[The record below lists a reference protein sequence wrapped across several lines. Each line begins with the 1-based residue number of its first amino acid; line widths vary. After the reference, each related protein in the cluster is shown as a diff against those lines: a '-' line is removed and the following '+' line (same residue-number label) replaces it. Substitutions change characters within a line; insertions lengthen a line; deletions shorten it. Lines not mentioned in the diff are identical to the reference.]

1 MKIPNV
7 TIQQLLEAGVHLG
20 HKTLRW
26 NPKMKKYIFGK
37 RDSIHIIDLTQTL
50 ELTKVALQ
58 KVYET
63 ISNNGK
69 ILFVSTKKQASEAI
83 AEVAKETDQYF
94 VNYRWLGGM
103 LTNWGTISNSI
114 KKLKKLEIDLVAE
127 NRGFTKKELLK
138 MSVKKDKLQRSL
150 GGIAEMKKV
159 PDLVF
164 IIDTNYESL
173 AIQESVKL
181 GIPII
186 AILDSNS
193 NPDGIDFPIPGNDDA
208 RRAIDLYCNLIKE
221 TINAAKKSTPKED
234 KKVDLKNDEKSSKTI
249 QELDREKLENKFSKD
264 SKETLKLMSDIEKV
278 KKLRELT
285 GAGFKDCNLAIKESD
300 GDIDKAIE
308 ILRVKGISKASKK
321 MSRDAKEGVIA
332 VTENDKQI
340 SLIEVNC
347 ETDFVAKNDDFVNF
361 VKELSDLNNNVNS
374 NVDELKKSKMSNG
387 QTVDENLVA
396 LIAKI
401 GEKITIGKTKTLS
414 NEGTVKSKY
423 LHTIV
428 KDNLAKL
435 AVAVSLET
443 SDNSDVVKNFG
454 KQLSMHIAASSPL
467 ALDQDSIDQ
476 SIIDKEQELVTE
488 ELKNSG
494 KPDEIAKKISLGK
507 MSKFKEENA
516 LLSQAWVME
525 PKKKVQD
532 IIKELSIPDL
542 KIKEFVRFKIGE

>member
-1 MKIPNV
+1 
-7 TIQQLLEAGVHLG
+7 
-20 HKTLRW
+20 
-26 NPKMKKYIFGK
+26 
-37 RDSIHIIDLTQTL
+37 
-50 ELTKVALQ
+50 
-58 KVYET
+58 
-63 ISNNGK
+63 
-69 ILFVSTKKQASEAI
+69 
-83 AEVAKETDQYF
+83 
-94 VNYRWLGGM
+94 
-103 LTNWGTISNSI
+103 
-114 KKLKKLEIDLVAE
+114 
-127 NRGFTKKELLK
+127 
-138 MSVKKDKLQRSL
+138 
-150 GGIAEMKKV
+150 
-159 PDLVF
+159 
-164 IIDTNYESL
+164 
-173 AIQESVKL
+173 
-181 GIPII
+181 
-186 AILDSNS
+186 
-193 NPDGIDFPIPGNDDA
+193 
-208 RRAIDLYCNLIKE
+208 
-221 TINAAKKSTPKED
+221 
-234 KKVDLKNDEKSSKTI
+234 
-249 QELDREKLENKFSKD
+249 
-264 SKETLKLMSDIEKV
+264 MSDIEKV

-443 SDNSDVVKNFG
+443 TNNSDEVKNFG

-467 ALDQDSIDQ
+467 TLDQDSIDQ

-494 KPDEIAKKISLGK
+494 KPEEIAKKISLGK

-532 IIKELSIPDL
+532 IIKELSIPNL
-542 KIKEFVRFKIGE
+542 KIKEFIRFKIGE